1 MAPNKLLAFHTMNLC
16 RVILNTDTYKI
27 KCLPTLK
34 KARDVLH
41 STVSNIQS
49 RLNSL
54 CKNKRAGCDVSCLY
68 SQRLAGRS
76 SSSRTASVTSKFKT
90 SLGYLRPHIQT
101 YTDAHAHTQVVPL
114 SH

>member
-54 CKNKRAGCDVSCLY
+54 CKNKKE
-68 SQRLAGRS
+68 LAVMSHACTPSAWQAEVVVPGQPQLQ
-76 SSSRTASVTSKFKT
+76 AS
-90 SLGYLRPHIQT
+90 LRP
-101 YTDAHAHTQVVPL
+101 A
-114 SH
+114 